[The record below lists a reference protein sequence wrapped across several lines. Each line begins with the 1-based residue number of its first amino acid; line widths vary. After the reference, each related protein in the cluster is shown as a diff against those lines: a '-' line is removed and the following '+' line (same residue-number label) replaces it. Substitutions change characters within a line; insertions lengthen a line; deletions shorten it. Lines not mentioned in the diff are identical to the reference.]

1 MLDKQ
6 IMKREERPIG
16 HRSFLP
22 QEVVQCEVTK
32 SLEVGKQPKEL
43 KQLLC
48 PPWMLLTWEY

>member
-1 MLDKQ
+1 MLDKR

-22 QEVVQCEVTK
+22 QKVVQCEVTK

-43 KQLLC
+43 C
-48 PPWMLLTWEY
+48 PPWMLLIGEY